1 MSQLSSADGA
11 APAQPVLPPVLVGA
25 MPLTLDDFGA
35 VLHDGRPVEL
45 ALAALE
51 RVAAS
56 YDFLRQFARGK
67 LIYGIN
73 TGFGLLAQY
82 KIADADLHALQLNL
96 IRSHCT
102 GLGHRLPPLET
113 KALMLARLCSLLR
126 GYSGVHPELVHLLAE
141 LINRDLLPCIYEH
154 GGVGA
159 SGDLVQLAHLALALI
174 GEGEILDRGQVR
186 PAGEALR
193 EAGLQPLTIHFR
205 EGLALL
211 NGTSAMA
218 GVGVVNLLAA
228 RRVINWCLLLS
239 GTINQLVEAYDDAVS
254 AELNAVKLHP
264 GQAAV
269 AAALR
274 QLNEGSDLV
283 RQRHEVLYREENHA
297 TDVLTDKVQEYYS
310 LRCVPQVLGP
320 VLDAFRQAEQVVLA
334 EVASVNDNPVV
345 DFENENVFHGGNFH
359 GDYVAFEMDKLKI
372 AITKLAMLSERQL
385 NYLLNDKL
393 NQKLPPFIN
402 PGRLGLNFGL
412 QGLQFTATST
422 VAECQALCTPV
433 YVHSI
438 PNNNDNQDIVSM
450 GTNAAVIA
458 RKVIA
463 NAAEVLAIHA
473 VAVMQAVDH
482 LGVAGRLSPRC
493 QTAYWLVRTV
503 FPAVGADEPH
513 FWRLRQVVALMQSED
528 LGLV

>member
-1 MSQLSSADGA
+1 
-11 APAQPVLPPVLVGA
+11 
-25 MPLTLDDFGA
+25 
-35 VLHDGRPVEL
+35 
-45 ALAALE
+45 
-51 RVAAS
+51 
-56 YDFLRQFARGK
+56 
-67 LIYGIN
+67 
-73 TGFGLLAQY
+73 
-82 KIADADLHALQLNL
+82 
-96 IRSHCT
+96 
-102 GLGHRLPPLET
+102 
-113 KALMLARLCSLLR
+113 MLARLCSLLR
-126 GYSGVHPELVHLLAE
+126 GYSGVHPKLVHLLGE

-174 GEGEILDRGQVR
+174 GEGEVLDCGQVR
-186 PAGEALR
+186 PADEALR
-193 EAGLQPLTIHFR
+193 EAGLTPLTIHFR

-211 NGTSAMA
+211 NGTSAMT

-228 RRVINWCLLLS
+228 RQVINWCILLS

-264 GQAAV
+264 GQVAV

-274 QLNEGSDLV
+274 ALNEGSPLV
-283 RQRHEVLYREENHA
+283 RQRHEVLYKEENHA
-297 TDVLTDKVQEYYS
+297 TDVLTDKEQEYYS
-310 LRCVPQVLGP
+310 LRRVPQVLGP
-320 VLDAFRQAEQVVLA
+320 VLDAFRQAEQVVLT

-402 PGRLGLNFGL
+402 PGKLGLNFGL
-412 QGLQFTATST
+412 QGMQFTATST
-422 VAECQALCTPV
+422 VAECQSLCMPV
-433 YVHSI
+433 YIHSI
-438 PNNNDNQDIVSM
+438 PNNNDNQNIVSM

-458 RKVIA
+458 RKVIG

-473 VAVMQAVDH
+473 VALMQAVDH
-482 LGVAGRLSPRC
+482 LGLAGRLSPRC
-493 QTAYWLVRTV
+493 QAAYQQVRAV
-503 FPAVGADEPH
+503 FPAVGADQPH
-513 FWRLRQVVALMQSED
+513 FLRLRQVVALIQSED
-528 LGLV
+528 LGLL